1 VVTRVKLPVAIA
13 DTLPKIALAPTAGLA
28 SDRGITITL
37 AAPTVRVAVIVPLTS
52 TFSPW
57 LTPVNV
63 ESAGLAEVAE
73 VCSP

>member
-1 VVTRVKLPVAIA
+1 
-13 DTLPKIALAPTAGLA
+13 LA